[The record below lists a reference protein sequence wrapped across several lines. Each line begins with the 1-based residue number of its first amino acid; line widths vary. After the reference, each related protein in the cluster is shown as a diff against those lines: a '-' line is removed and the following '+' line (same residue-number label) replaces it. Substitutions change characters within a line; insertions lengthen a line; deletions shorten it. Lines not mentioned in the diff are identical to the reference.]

1 MVPPEMLVNQHSS
14 LPFPLPIRIPFGLRV
29 SGKCGNAK
37 NQINLRVWSDFFIER
52 FKNNL
57 NLNNWLD
64 VRWTGF
70 KSIKPAPP

>member
-14 LPFPLPIRIPFGLRV
+14 FPLPLPIRIPLGFRV
-29 SGKCGNAK
+29 NGRCGKAK

-52 FKNNL
+52 FKKSL

-64 VRWTGF
+64 VR
-70 KSIKPAPP
+70 